1 MDDFLNFGVDEAF
14 IRAERNKARALR
26 KTRWWQQKKASG
38 VCHYCGKNVGIN
50 KLTMDHVIPLARGGR
65 STKGNLVPCCKA
77 CNNAK
82 KDALPAALDNL

>member
-1 MDDFLNFGVDEAF
+1 MDDFLHFGVDEAF

-77 CNNAK
+77 CNNTK
-82 KDALPAALDNL
+82 KDRLPSALDNL